1 MNIIIRPIEPS
12 DNADLAR
19 IIRNALKE
27 HGADKPNTV
36 FTDPT
41 TDQLY
46 QLFSQSRGSAY
57 FTALVEGVVVG
68 GGGVF
73 PSDGLDKDTVELVKM
88 YLKPEIRGAGIGKT
102 LLSKCLNEAKSL
114 GYSTMYIESM
124 PELSRAVAIYEKLG
138 FKYLDGPMGNTG
150 HSGCGIWMKKAI

>member
-1 MNIIIRPIEPS
+1 MDIVIRPIKPS

-46 QLFSQSRGSAY
+46 KLFAEMKRSAY
-57 FTALVEGVVVG
+57 FTALIDGVVVG
-68 GGGVF
+68 GGGIY
-73 PSDGLDKDTVELVKM
+73 PSNGLDQDTVELVKM

-102 LLSKCLNEAKSL
+102 LLSKCLDEAKL
-114 GYSTMYIESM
+114 LAYKTMYIESM